1 MRVVLY
7 YCMLL
12 MGPVLANQVP
22 TSITL
27 YTEHMPPYSYW
38 SGDEVDGINV
48 ELMRQL
54 CQRQQLDCTIMLLP
68 WRRAF
73 ESAQNQQM
81 SGVFST
87 ARSEQREA
95 LFRWVGPIASDWGYV
110 FRLKGRI
117 EVNPTNLEQAKNF
130 KLAVARG
137 DVYES
142 YFRQHGF
149 AYGRNMVDFATKSE
163 PLPLFMAKRVDLLVG
178 SKRSLRSWLRDNNL
192 PDDSAEPLFM
202 LQDVGDNYLALN
214 PNFPA
219 DLALKMQQELDQMR
233 QQGVI
238 DALIL
243 RYASN

>member
-1 MRVVLY
+1 MQRFLLSLV
-7 YCMLL
+7 MLL
-12 MGPVLANQVP
+12 QPLYAASAA
-22 TSITL
+22 TTLSL
-27 YTEHMPPYSYW
+27 YTEHMPPYSYQQ
-38 SGDEVDGINV
+38 GDKVEGINA

-54 CQRQQLDCTIMLLP
+54 CQRLQLDCQLILLP

-73 ESAQNQQM
+73 ENAQQQPM

-87 ARSEQREA
+87 ARSEQRET

-110 FRLKGRI
+110 FRLKGRL
-117 EVNPTNLEQAKNF
+117 EVNPVDLEQAKNF

-149 AYGRNMVDFATKSE
+149 EYGRNMVDFATKSE
-163 PLPLFMAKRVDLLVG
+163 PLPLFMAKRIDLLVG

-192 PDDSAEPLFM
+192 PEDSAEPLFQ

-214 PNFPA
+214 LNFPA
-219 DLALKMQQELDQMR
+219 DLALKMQQELELMR
-233 QQGVI
+233 LEGKL
-238 DALIL
+238 DALIHQ
-243 RYASN
+243 YAGQ